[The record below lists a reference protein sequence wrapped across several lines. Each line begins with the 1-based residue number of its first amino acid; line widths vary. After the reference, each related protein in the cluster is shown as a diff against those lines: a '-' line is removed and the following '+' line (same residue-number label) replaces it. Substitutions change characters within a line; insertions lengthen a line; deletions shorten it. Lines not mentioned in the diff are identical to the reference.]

1 MNEAPKVP
9 IGCLQSVKSTRQTFS
24 PGGTTRH
31 APCCSGG
38 PAVRLLSQAPI
49 ATEVAYFLQIE
60 PGPTVTAAAVHN
72 REIVDTGQMDDYVG
86 AAAAVMIGL

>member
-1 MNEAPKVP
+1 
-9 IGCLQSVKSTRQTFS
+9 
-24 PGGTTRH
+24 
-31 APCCSGG
+31 
-38 PAVRLLSQAPI
+38 LSQAPI